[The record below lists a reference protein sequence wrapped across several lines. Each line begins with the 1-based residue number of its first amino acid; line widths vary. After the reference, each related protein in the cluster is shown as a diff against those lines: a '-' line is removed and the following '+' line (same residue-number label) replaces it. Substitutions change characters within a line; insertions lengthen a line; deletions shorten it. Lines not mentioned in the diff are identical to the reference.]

1 MTVLRHENGNVGG
14 INPIQYTFKEDVESF
29 VINPDTLS
37 GTIVLKHGC
46 NWNYLYGSPESIQLE
61 GKEEDLPAGMRYTY
75 NFKMLIPKDR
85 NQVEIILTQLNQRH
99 LILNAI
105 DKNGVSRYFG
115 TLDSP
120 MKKVGKLL
128 KPATIESYQGWEVLF
143 NGEFS
148 SPAAYAPVTAGVP
161 FDPPPVSEE

>member
-29 VINPDTLS
+29 LINPDTLS
-37 GTIVLKHGC
+37 GIIVLKHGC

-61 GKEEDLPAGMRYTY
+61 GKEEDLPAGMRYSY

-85 NQVEIILTQLNQRH
+85 NQVEIILAQLNQRH

-115 TLDSP
+115 TLESP

-148 SPAAYAPVTAGVP
+148 SPASYAPVTAGVP